1 MTSAN
6 TLYPSYQKVTFTGFR
21 AFMWTYFGE
30 FFLNPIQRSTIK
42 GLFILLYL
50 SVSNISEAFTLFT
63 PANIY
68 ATTCYSDHLPP
79 SLCHSQQSSTFLAP
93 GTSLGEDNFSADW
106 GWSGGS
112 SRMIQALYIVH
123 FISIAIASVPFQIIR
138 PRSLRLGTP
147 DSTHQPYPPPSSH
160 LPPHTYLLTP
170 SSYVLLTH
178 HICLYVKDIC
188 PCSFYL
194 EYSSKYFQS

>member
-1 MTSAN
+1 MIPLEDLEKNHGLLASSSFWLQEMTGFCDLRHHSNLCFHLDILLLYMFQISLGLSLTRTPSNPGKYHLKLSNVMTSAN

-68 ATTCYSDHLPP
+68 ATTCYSDHLPH

-93 GTSLGEDNFSADW
+93 GTSLGEDNFSAD
-106 GWSGGS
+106 
-112 SRMIQALYIVH
+112 
-123 FISIAIASVPFQIIR
+123 
-138 PRSLRLGTP
+138 
-147 DSTHQPYPPPSSH
+147 
-160 LPPHTYLLTP
+160 
-170 SSYVLLTH
+170 
-178 HICLYVKDIC
+178 
-188 PCSFYL
+188 
-194 EYSSKYFQS
+194 